1 MTAAMQ
7 LPGALRTTVTARLDE
22 LSRFI
27 YKPAIPR

>member
-1 MTAAMQ
+1 MAVGMQ
-7 LPGALRTTVTARLDE
+7 LAGTFRAILAARLDE

>member
-1 MTAAMQ
+1 MVARKQLAVTCRTA
-7 LPGALRTTVTARLDE
+7 LTARLDE

>member
-1 MTAAMQ
+1 MAAGMQ
-7 LPGALRTTVTARLDE
+7 LAVRCRTTLTARLDE